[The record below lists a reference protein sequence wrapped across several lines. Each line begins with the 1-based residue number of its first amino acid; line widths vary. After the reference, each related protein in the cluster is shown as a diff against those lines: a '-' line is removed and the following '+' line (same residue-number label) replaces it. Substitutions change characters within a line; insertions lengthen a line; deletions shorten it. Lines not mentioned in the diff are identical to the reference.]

1 MLELFCLFYLFVIVT
16 YVIMMAAPG
25 DFDVRVFEVED
36 LRIKKLR
43 RENKLEKKRTK
54 KVELFWVFFS
64 QWKCGR

>member
-1 MLELFCLFYLFVIVT
+1 
-16 YVIMMAAPG
+16 MAAPG

-54 KVELFWVFFS
+54 KVEFFWVFFRNGSVVNECNLSPGMDFATKS
-64 QWKCGR
+64 Q